1 MATAKTRREG
11 MRHPGMAIPPEITT
25 PEVMIDVD
33 ILRRNIDRMADVA
46 QARGLQLRPHAKTHK
61 VLEIAELQLAGGAVG
76 LTVATIGEAEVFARA
91 GVADIFIAYPLW
103 VTAPQAARLLK
114 LAEASRV
121 TVGVDSAESAS
132 FMGGNLGAGAGRISV
147 LVELDSGHHRSGV
160 RPEDAAAV
168 ARAAAAAGL
177 DVAGVFT
184 FPGHSYAPGMPMAAA
199 RQEDEALRQGADELA
214 GAGFTVRTISGG
226 STPTAALGGT
236 ASLDSTAV
244 TELRPGV
251 YVFGDAQ
258 QFELGRCET
267 ADIALTVASTVVS
280 HHRTAA
286 GEPGRF
292 IIDAGSKVLGSDRPA
307 WVSGYGRLLDHPDA
321 RITALSEH
329 HATVEWPPGVAL
341 PDRGERLRVVPNHVC
356 LTMNLVDDV
365 CLVREGAL
373 AGRWQVAAR
382 GKNS

>member
-1 MATAKTRREG
+1 M
-11 MRHPGMAIPPEITT
+11 IPPEITT

-33 ILRRNIDRMADVA
+33 ILDRNIARMAAVA
-46 QARGLQLRPHAKTHK
+46 QARGLRLRPHAKTHK
-61 VLEIAELQLAGGAVG
+61 VLEIAERQLAAGAVG
-76 LTVATIGEAEVFARA
+76 LTVATIGEAEVFATA

-103 VTAPQAARLLK
+103 VTASQAARLRK
-114 LAEASRV
+114 LAETSRV
-121 TVGVDSAESAS
+121 AVGVDSAESAA
-132 FMGGNLGAGAGRISV
+132 FMGGNLGAGAGRVSV

-199 RQEDEALRQGADELA
+199 RQEDEALRRGADELA
-214 GAGFTVRTISGG
+214 AAGFTVRTVSGG
-226 STPTAALGGT
+226 STPTASLDGGASHNGSASPGGG

-280 HHRTAA
+280 HHRTAP

-307 WVSGYGRLLDHPDA
+307 WASGYGRLLDHPDA

-329 HATVEWPPGVAL
+329 HATVEWPPGLPL

-356 LTMNLVDDV
+356 LTMNLVDEV
-365 CLVREGAL
+365 CLIRAGAL
-373 AGRWQVAAR
+373 AGRWEVAAR
-382 GKNS
+382 GKNN

>member
-1 MATAKTRREG
+1 M
-11 MRHPGMAIPPEITT
+11 IPAEITT
-25 PEVMIDVD
+25 PEVMIDVG
-33 ILRRNIDRMADVA
+33 ILDRNIARMAA
-46 QARGLQLRPHAKTHK
+46 ATQARGIRLRPHAKTHK
-61 VLEIAELQLAGGAVG
+61 VLEIAERQLAAGAAG
-76 LTVATIGEAEVFARA
+76 LTVATIGEAEVFARS
-91 GVADIFIAYPLW
+91 GVPDVFIAYPLW
-103 VTAPQAARLLK
+103 VTAPQAARLRG

-132 FMGGNLGAGAGRISV
+132 FMGRNLGADAGRISV
-147 LVELDSGHHRSGV
+147 LVELDSGHHRSGI

-168 ARAAAAAGL
+168 ARAAADAGL

-199 RQEDEALRQGADELA
+199 RQEGEALRRGADELD

-226 STPTAALGGT
+226 STPTASLDGT
-236 ASLDSTAV
+236 ASLGGAAV

-258 QFELGRCET
+258 QFELGRCEA

-286 GEPGRF
+286 GGPGRF

-307 WVSGYGRLLDHPDA
+307 WASGHGRLLDHPDA

-329 HATVEWPPGVAL
+329 HATVEWPQGLAL

-365 CLVREGAL
+365 AVVRHGAL
-373 AGRWQVAAR
+373 ADRWTVAAR
-382 GKNS
+382 GRNS